1 MKEKI
6 TATYRDLENW
16 VEKRTRLTFMSY
28 ITIMLLGFFFLS
40 FLARDLKFVKN
51 IEVPKKPIDIIVNMD
66 RSELGE
72 YELDIIHD
80 QEVDINLI
88 IKKSGRS
95 NLYEW

>member
-51 IEVPKKPIDIIVNMD
+51 IEVPKN
-66 RSELGE
+66 
-72 YELDIIHD
+72 
-80 QEVDINLI
+80 Q
-88 IKKSGRS
+88 
-95 NLYEW
+95 